1 MNQVLREAT
10 TADCDMLA
18 AFINAAYRGDASR
31 QGWTTEADLLDG
43 QRTDVQS
50 LRETLGEPD
59 SVILLLFQDDK
70 LVGSVFLQ
78 N

>member
-1 MNQVLREAT
+1 
-10 TADCDMLA
+10 MLA
-18 AFINAAYRGDASR
+18 AFINAAYRGDSSR

-70 LVGSVFLQ
+70 LDGSVFLQ

>member
-1 MNQVLREAT
+1 
-10 TADCDMLA
+10 MLA